1 MTAKRK
7 VPVSAFK
14 PGTTDTA
21 SPPAVTL
28 TSKQEAFAQAIV
40 SGKTQ
45 ADAYRTAFSA
55 GKMKDT
61 TIHVK
66 ASELMADGKV
76 TVRVAE
82 LRAPVIAKLRY
93 GLEEA
98 MLEAADS
105 FRVAKAKENGG
116 AMVAAVQ
123 LRAKL
128 NGLLVE
134 KREDVTDP
142 FKKAIAGMSAEKAQA
157 MLDVLEQM
165 QVIQAKAK
173 NAG

>member
-1 MTAKRK
+1 MTAKRNRAPHGK
-7 VPVSAFK
+7 
-14 PGTTDTA
+14 TA
-21 SPPAVTL
+21 ITTL

-40 SGKTQ
+40 SGNTQ
-45 ADAYRTAFSA
+45 ADAYRKAFSA
-55 GKMKDT
+55 GKMKDE
-61 TIHVK
+61 TIQQA
-66 ASELMADGKV
+66 ASRLMADSKV
-76 TVRVAE
+76 TARVEE
-82 LRAPVIAKLRY
+82 LRAPVIAKLQY

-173 NAG
+173 NAD

>member
-1 MTAKRK
+1 MTAKRNRAPHGK
-7 VPVSAFK
+7 
-14 PGTTDTA
+14 TTIT
-21 SPPAVTL
+21 TL
-28 TSKQEAFAQAIV
+28 TSKQEVFAQAIV

-45 ADAYRTAFSA
+45 ADAYRKAFSA
-55 GKMKDT
+55 GKMKDE
-61 TIHVK
+61 TIQQA
-66 ASELMADGKV
+66 ASRLMADSKV
-76 TVRVAE
+76 TARVEE
-82 LRAPVIAKLRY
+82 LRAPVVAKLQY
-93 GLEEA
+93 GLEAA
-98 MLEAADS
+98 MLEAAEA

-142 FKKAIAGMSAEKAQA
+142 FKQAIGNMSAEKAQE
-157 MLDVLEQM
+157 MLDALEQM

-173 NAG
+173 NAD